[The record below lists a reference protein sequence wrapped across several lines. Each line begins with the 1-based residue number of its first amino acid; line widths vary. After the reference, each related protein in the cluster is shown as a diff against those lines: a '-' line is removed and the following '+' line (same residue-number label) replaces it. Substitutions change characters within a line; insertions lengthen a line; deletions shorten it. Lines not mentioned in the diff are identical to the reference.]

1 MNSICKALLLT
12 LLLPFF
18 MASAAAQDTEE
29 IDHIVALVDADVI
42 LRSELDMAVLG
53 IIDRIQQSGGQL
65 PPTDL
70 LEKQVLE
77 RLVLRKLQVQRAL
90 QTGIR
95 VSDADIDQAMI
106 GLAQQNGITLLQM
119 RQVIEADGEDF
130 GEFRLNIGEE
140 LLSDRLQQRVVNGM
154 DPVTESEIDILLASE
169 DFGGGEFNISHIMIA
184 LPDGATPAQIKEA
197 GDTITDIWE
206 RLRDGLD
213 FASAAISYSESQE
226 ALEGGAV
233 GWRDLNSVP
242 KTFADAIKALNPGEF
257 TQPIRSPAG
266 LHILKV
272 NDKRERG
279 QVMIEEWHARH
290 IMIRVDELMTARD
303 AMDTIR
309 DLAQRI
315 EDGEDFA
322 ELAKEYSDDPGSAN
336 IGGDMGWF
344 QQDAYG
350 ARIQQTLAALE
361 VNEVS
366 EPFQTEGGWHVIERL
381 GVRETDVTEQATRNG
396 ARENLRQRRIDQ
408 EISKFMRQL
417 RDEAFVEIRLQS

>member
-1 MNSICKALLLT
+1 
-12 LLLPFF
+12 
-18 MASAAAQDTEE
+18 
-29 IDHIVALVDADVI
+29 
-42 LRSELDMAVLG
+42 
-53 IIDRIQQSGGQL
+53 
-65 PPTDL
+65 
-70 LEKQVLE
+70 
-77 RLVLRKLQVQRAL
+77 
-90 QTGIR
+90 
-95 VSDADIDQAMI
+95 
-106 GLAQQNGITLLQM
+106 M

-154 DPVTESEIDILLASE
+154 DPVTESEIDILLATE

-290 IMIRVDELMTARD
+290 IMIRVDELMTARE

-315 EDGEDFA
+315 KDGEDFA

-361 VNEVS
+361 TNEVS